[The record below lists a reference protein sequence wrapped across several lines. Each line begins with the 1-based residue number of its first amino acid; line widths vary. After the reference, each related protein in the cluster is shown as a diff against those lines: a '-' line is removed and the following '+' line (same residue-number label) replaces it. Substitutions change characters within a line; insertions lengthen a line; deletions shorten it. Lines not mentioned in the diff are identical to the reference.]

1 MAVKALNGQSIE
13 REARPI
19 KILQFGEGNF
29 LRAFVDWQVD
39 IANEMG
45 VMDAGIAI
53 CKPRPNRSQT
63 RGTIEILKEQDCLY
77 HTYLEGI
84 KDKKP
89 MKEVRL
95 IKSVQCAINPYEEY
109 EAYERIILSPE
120 LEIVIS
126 NTTEAG
132 IRYEEGDDLTA
143 CPPKSYPAKV
153 TALLYRRFKHYGGDP
168 TKGLCVIC
176 CELIEDNGS
185 TLREYVLRHAAYNG
199 LEQEFVEWV
208 EQHCS
213 FCDTLVD
220 RIVPGFPS
228 DSIGEIKEELGFDDN
243 LVVKAYK
250 VLAADHR
257 LPKVKMALYK
267 NIPTGAGLGGG
278 SADAAFTL
286 KMLNSIAGLGLSD
299 DKLEEYA
306 ARIGADCAFF
316 IRNTPAYATGIGNI
330 LSPTTCSLNGYTLA
344 LVKPEIHISTKEA
357 YSLVRPATPEV
368 PLAEIAGMPVEEW
381 KGRMKNDFEKSVFA
395 KHPSMEKIK
404 EKLYAMGAVYASM
417 SGSGSAFFGLF
428 KEELPVENLKKHF
441 PGMFCWSRRM

>member
-1 MAVKALNGQSIE
+1 MQKMHIYIMVTFPNAKINLGLDVVE
-13 REARPI
+13 RRPD
-19 KILQFGEGNF
+19 G
-29 LRAFVDWQVD
+29 
-39 IANEMG
+39 
-45 VMDAGIAI
+45 
-53 CKPRPNRSQT
+53 
-63 RGTIEILKEQDCLY
+63 Y
-77 HTYLEGI
+77 HNLETVFYPI
-84 KDKKP
+84 PLED
-89 MKEVRL
+89 V
-95 IKSVQCAINPYEEY
+95 
-109 EAYERIILSPE
+109 
-120 LEIVIS
+120 LEI
-126 NTTEAG
+126 TTTGKADAPDCTFTMHNAVFD
-132 IRYEEGDDLTA
+132 GD
-143 CPPKSYPAKV
+143 
-153 TALLYRRFKHYGGDP
+153 
-168 TKGLCVIC
+168 
-176 CELIEDNGS
+176 N
-185 TLREYVLRHAAYNG
+185 
-199 LEQEFVEWV
+199 
-208 EQHCS
+208 
-213 FCDTLVD
+213 
-220 RIVPGFPS
+220 
-228 DSIGEIKEELGFDDN
+228 DDN
-243 LVVKAYK
+243 LIVKAYRI
-250 VLAADHR
+250 LAAEHK
-257 LPKVKMALYK
+257 LPKVEMTLYK

-395 KHPSMEKIK
+395 AHPSMEKIK